1 MNDLPS
7 IHQIV
12 SFQSSNDLIKSRLYW
27 RKHPPRPV
35 GRPPVPATYDKVV
48 AVTPSSGK
56 DDMTETSK
64 RSLPATADGRNVL
77 DVALEASRTAG
88 EIIRGGWNSDRQ
100 ITFKGR
106 ADIVTDID
114 VAAEKAVLEI
124 VTGAFPDFG
133 VLAEESQP
141 VAGASNY
148 TWVVDPLDGTRNYAH
163 GIPHFCTIVALAE
176 GADIVAGVI
185 YDPVRDE
192 MFSAAKGEGAFLNG
206 DRIRV
211 SESEELSRC
220 LLSFDLGYVDEKA
233 GLALDMIR
241 SLWPGM
247 YSVRMMGT
255 AGLGLAYAASGR
267 VDLFF
272 HHSLSPW
279 DLATG
284 LLLVREAGGVVT
296 DRQGT
301 PADLFSPS
309 VICSS
314 APLVEAFLKATDG
327 LPWRTAG

>member
-1 MNDLPS
+1 MTANSERPLP
-7 IHQIV
+7 V
-12 SFQSSNDLIKSRLYW
+12 SAS
-27 RKHPPRPV
+27 
-35 GRPPVPATYDKVV
+35 GRPA
-48 AVTPSSGK
+48 
-56 DDMTETSK
+56 M
-64 RSLPATADGRNVL
+64 
-77 DVALEASRTAG
+77 DVIIEAARTAG
-88 EIIRGGWNSDRQ
+88 RIIQDGWNADKQ

-124 VTGAFPDFG
+124 LTGEFPDFG

-141 VAGASNY
+141 VAGTSPY
-148 TWVVDPLDGTRNYAH
+148 RWVVDPLDGTRNYAH
-163 GIPHFCTIVALAE
+163 GVPHFCTIVALAE
-176 GADIVAGVI
+176 GDEVVAGVI

-192 MFSAAKGEGAFLNG
+192 MFSAALGQGAYMNG
-206 DRIRV
+206 KRIGV
-211 SESEELSRC
+211 SESRELSRC

-233 GLALDMIR
+233 GLALDMVR

-247 YSVRMMGT
+247 YSIRMMGT

-284 LLLVREAGGVVT
+284 LLLIREAGGVVV
-296 DRQGT
+296 DRQG
-301 PADLFSPS
+301 AAAGLFSPS

-314 APLVEAFLKATDG
+314 APLVKEFLSATDG
-327 LPWRTAG
+327 LPWRTAS